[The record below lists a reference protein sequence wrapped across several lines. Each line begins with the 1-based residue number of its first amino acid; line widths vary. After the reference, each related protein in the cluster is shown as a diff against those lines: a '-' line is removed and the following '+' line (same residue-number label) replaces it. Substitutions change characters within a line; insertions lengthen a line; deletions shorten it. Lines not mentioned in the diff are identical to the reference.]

1 MSTERPVRI
10 LVVEDEAKIAAAMRD
25 YLQAAGYRVTIIA
38 RGDLVMDALRAD
50 PPDVLLLDLMLP
62 GMDGLAVCR
71 QVRVISDVPILMVT
85 ARIDEIDRLL
95 GLELGADDYIC
106 KPFSLR
112 ELLARVKA
120 VLRRAHSTFATTQPV
135 ELDADRFEMRVQGVP
150 IAVTPVEV
158 RLLQRL
164 LDPPGR
170 VWSRPQLMREI
181 YADHRV
187 VSDRTVD
194 SHIRNLRRKFAPF
207 DRDPITS
214 VYGVGF
220 RFEWS

>member
-1 MSTERPVRI
+1 MSNEQPARI

-25 YLQAAGYRVTIIA
+25 YLLAAGFEVEIA
-38 RGDLVMDALRAD
+38 DRGDAAVARVRGQEPDAI
-50 PPDVLLLDLMLP
+50 LLDLMLP
-62 GMDGLAVCR
+62 GLDGMAVCR
-71 QVRVISDVPILMVT
+71 RIRAFSTVPILMVT

-120 VLRRAHSTFATTQPV
+120 VLRRARSTFATTQPV
-135 ELDADRFEMRVQGVP
+135 ELDADRFEMRVQGMP
-150 IAVTPVEV
+150 IAVTPVEF